1 MLSPAQYWPT
11 DKPNVPTNSHGWFAP
26 CVADRIKSLLSQDMK
41 VVLELGA
48 WMGMSTRFI
57 CDQVPQAQVITIDTW
72 AGSTEHQGDSRLA
85 TLYETFLV
93 NCWDYRDQLVP
104 LRMTTKEGMKF
115 LHEQGETPE
124 FIFIDADH
132 SYPGVCADIT
142 DALTYWP
149 NIIVVGDDWAY
160 GANEDP
166 ALPVQKAAID
176 MAKKFGKTVEHH
188 SNGWSYSLVQ
198 T

>member
-1 MLSPAQYWPT
+1 MLKLDPKDFWPVN
-11 DKPNVPTNSHGWFAP
+11 KPDIDPDPHGWFAP
-26 CVADRIKSLLSQDMK
+26 CVADRVKSLLRGDMK

-72 AGSTEHQGDSRLA
+72 EGSTEHQGDPRLA
-85 TLYETFLV
+85 TLYNTFVV
-93 NCWDYRDQLVP
+93 NCWDYRHQLVP

-115 LHEQGETPE
+115 LYDRGIEPE

-132 SYPGVCADIT
+132 SYEGVCADIT
-142 DALTYWP
+142 DALTCWP

-160 GANEDP
+160 GEHEAFP
-166 ALPVQKAAID
+166 FPVRNAAID
-176 MAKKFGKTVEHH
+176 MAEKFGKEVFSH
-188 SNGWSYSLVQ
+188 SNGWSY
-198 T
+198 TRP